1 MTHPQEARLSK
12 VPVKLFGLELK
23 YSNQNLTR
31 STACVTIPHYIS
43 GAKSFE
49 ELYLFLSKKTES
61 QARELRRSDGNGK
74 C

>member
-12 VPVKLFGLELK
+12 VPVKLLGLELK

-31 STACVTIPHYIS
+31 STACVTIPHYIR

-49 ELYLFLSKKTES
+49 ELYLFQSKKPR
-61 QARELRRSDGNGK
+61 ARRVN
-74 C
+74 

>member
-12 VPVKLFGLELK
+12 VPVKLLGLELK

-31 STACVTIPHYIS
+31 STASVTIPHYIS

-49 ELYLFLSKKTES
+49 ELYLFQSKKPR
-61 QARELRRSDGNGK
+61 ARRVN
-74 C
+74 

>member
-12 VPVKLFGLELK
+12 VPVKLLGLELE

-49 ELYLFLSKKTES
+49 ELYLFQSKKPR
-61 QARELRRSDGNGK
+61 ARRVN
-74 C
+74 